1 MAEHELPDEGYD
13 GTAVLEPV
21 VEVRGAPA
29 TSREPTME
37 VQVTLRGH
45 FEPLDGRFHWYGR
58 IAADEELV
66 ARQPSGSTV
75 VLITPHGRAEG
86 RLSDLDPWGRF
97 RISGT
102 GRPPY

>member
-1 MAEHELPDEGYD
+1 MVDQELPGVGYA
-13 GTAVLEPV
+13 GRGVLSRGV
-21 VEVRGAPA
+21 VGGGAPA
-29 TSREPTME
+29 PRREPTME
-37 VQVTLRGH
+37 VEVQLRGH

-58 IAADEELV
+58 IAADDELV
-66 ARQPSGSTV
+66 ARHPSGSTV